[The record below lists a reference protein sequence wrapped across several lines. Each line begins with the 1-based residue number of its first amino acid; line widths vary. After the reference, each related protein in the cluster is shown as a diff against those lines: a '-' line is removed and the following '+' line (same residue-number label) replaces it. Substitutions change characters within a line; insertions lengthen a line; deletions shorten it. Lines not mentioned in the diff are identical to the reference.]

1 MVRAV
6 KFYKS
11 ALSRQLGEAV
21 RIRRRGGQ
29 GSILN
34 SKSEFDLC
42 RIPRLVL
49 KENEE
54 EQVKHEEEEE
64 QRELNNIM
72 EKSQGGGSK
81 REDQK
86 QCRESREQSSWS
98 VQLVRPVGL
107 SSRPIYKLH
116 LTHSILHNAPCT
128 LHLTHCILHI
138 ASYTL
143 HLAHCILHITS
154 YTLHLPY

>member
-72 EKSQGGGSK
+72 EKSQGGAVK
-81 REDQK
+81 ERIRNNVE
-86 QCRESREQSSWS
+86 RVESSPAGPSSWS

-128 LHLTHCILHI
+128 LLLTYCILNI

-143 HLAHCILHITS
+143 HH
-154 YTLHLPY
+154 

>member
-11 ALSRQLGEAV
+11 ALSRQLVEAV

-34 SKSEFDLC
+34 SKSEYGLC

-54 EQVKHEEEEE
+54 DQVKQKEEEE

-72 EKSQGGGSK
+72 VLLDDEEKSGGAAKERIRNNVES
-81 REDQK
+81 
-86 QCRESREQSSWS
+86 RESREQK
-98 VQLVRPVGL
+98 
-107 SSRPIYKLH
+107 SR
-116 LTHSILHNAPCT
+116 
-128 LHLTHCILHI
+128 
-138 ASYTL
+138 
-143 HLAHCILHITS
+143 
-154 YTLHLPY
+154 